1 MGQSRPRCRLVQP
14 GTGKVS
20 AMTPPNAT
28 GGAPPTAG
36 NQRTVGSLLLGIAVI
51 LLVSSVAWFGN
62 GQAGV
67 GLAQIER
74 GTGDR

>member
-1 MGQSRPRCRLVQP
+1 
-14 GTGKVS
+14 
-20 AMTPPNAT
+20 MTPPNAT

-36 NQRTVGSLLLGIAVI
+36 NQRTVGSLLLAIAVI

-67 GLAQIER
+67 GIGQILVAVVLGAVGVFLFWQSQR
-74 GTGDR
+74 P

>member
-1 MGQSRPRCRLVQP
+1 
-14 GTGKVS
+14 
-20 AMTPPNAT
+20 MTPPNAT

-67 GLAQIER
+67 GIGQILVAVILGAVGVFLFWQSR
-74 GTGDR
+74 RP